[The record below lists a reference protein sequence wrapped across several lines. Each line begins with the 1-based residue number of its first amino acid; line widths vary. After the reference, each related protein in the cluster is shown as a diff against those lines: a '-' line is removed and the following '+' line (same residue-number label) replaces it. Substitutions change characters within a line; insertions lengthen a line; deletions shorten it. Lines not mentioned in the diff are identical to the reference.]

1 MLTESII
8 IAILTVGGNILV
20 SYLAHQRT
28 SALMEYRLEQLEKKV
43 EKHNTTIERTY
54 LLEQQMAVVEH
65 DIDDL
70 KNK

>member
-28 SALMEYRLEQLEKKV
+28 SALMEYRLE
-43 EKHNTTIERTY
+43 
-54 LLEQQMAVVEH
+54 
-65 DIDDL
+65 
-70 KNK
+70 